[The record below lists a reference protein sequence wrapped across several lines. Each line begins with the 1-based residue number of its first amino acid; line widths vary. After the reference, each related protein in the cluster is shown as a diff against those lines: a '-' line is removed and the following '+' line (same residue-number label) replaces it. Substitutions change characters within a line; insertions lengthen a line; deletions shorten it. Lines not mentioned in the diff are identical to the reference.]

1 MPETDYERI
10 RGAIEY
16 IAVRFGDQPS
26 VDDIAR
32 SVHLS
37 PYHFSRVFRRWAGV
51 TPKQFLQHVT
61 ADYAKKLLAD
71 SRAVLD
77 VAHASGLSGP
87 GRLHDH
93 LVTVDAVS
101 PGEYKRRGE
110 GVDIRYGRHET
121 LFGSCLVGVTD
132 RGICHLSFDDDQTA
146 DASLLDLRRRWPRAT
161 IREDALSTGGVA
173 RRIASVG
180 QDAQPSQRVLLR
192 GTNFQL
198 KVWQALLEI
207 PAGAAASYG
216 DVGEM
221 IGRPT
226 ASRAI
231 GTAVG
236 ANPVAYL
243 IPCHRVL
250 RKTGGLG
257 GYRWGEGRKLAMLGL
272 EAIAAEGRV

>member
-16 IAVRFGDQPS
+16 VAANFGEQPS
-26 VDDIAR
+26 VSDVAR

-37 PYHFSRVFRRWAGV
+37 PYHFSRLFRQWAGV
-51 TPKQFLQHVT
+51 TPKQFLQHLTV
-61 ADYAKKLLAD
+61 DYAKKLLTD

-110 GVDIRYGRHET
+110 GVEVRYGLHET

-132 RGICHLSFDDDQTA
+132 RGICYLSFADGEAA
-146 DASLLDLRRRWPRAT
+146 DAGLSDLRRRWPRAT
-161 IREDALSTGGVA
+161 VREDATGTREVA
-173 RRIASVG
+173 RHIGCPRRPGDPTATVH
-180 QDAQPSQRVLLR
+180 LR

-198 KVWQALLEI
+198 KVWQALLAI
-207 PAGAAASYG
+207 PPGAAVSYG
-216 DVGEM
+216 HVGAM
-221 IGRPT
+221 IGQPT

-231 GTAVG
+231 GSAVG
-236 ANPVAYL
+236 ANPIASL

-257 GYRWGEGRKLAMLGL
+257 GYRWGEGRKVAMLGL
-272 EAIAAEGRV
+272 EAVAANR

>member
-1 MPETDYERI
+1 
-10 RGAIEY
+10 
-16 IAVRFGDQPS
+16 
-26 VDDIAR
+26 
-32 SVHLS
+32 
-37 PYHFSRVFRRWAGV
+37 
-51 TPKQFLQHVT
+51 VT
-61 ADYAKKLLAD
+61 ADYAKKLLSD

-77 VAHASGLSGP
+77 VAYASGLSGP

-132 RGICHLSFDDDQTA
+132 RGICHLSFDDDPTA
-146 DASLLDLRRRWPRAT
+146 EVSLLDLRRRWPRAT
-161 IREDALSTGGVA
+161 IREDAQSTCDVA
-173 RRIASVG
+173 RRVASVG
-180 QDAQPSQRVLLR
+180 QDTQPSQRVLLR
-192 GTNFQL
+192 GTNFQM
-198 KVWQALLEI
+198 KVWQALLAI

-221 IGRPT
+221 IGHPT

-231 GTAVG
+231 GSAVG

-250 RKTGGLG
+250 RKSGALG
-257 GYRWGEGRKLAMLGL
+257 GYRWGEGRKVAMLGL
-272 EAIAAEGRV
+272 EAVAAAGGV